1 MLNYLGAH
9 RKCLFYA
16 RVRHH
21 VEIALSVASFFV
33 LQLSF
38 WQHVQAIRKLDDL
51 VRADRELAGFGS
63 ARLPDDADNISATD
77 RLRDLFEFLAF
88 V

>member
-1 MLNYLGAH
+1 M
-9 RKCLFYA
+9 R
-16 RVRHH
+16 
-21 VEIALSVASFFV
+21 E
-33 LQLSF
+33 
-38 WQHVQAIRKLDDL
+38 LDDL